1 MITKQDLEEMKKK
14 NIGDVKK
21 EDLKD
26 ISEVIIDTSKPVEER
41 ILSFIEQIG
50 NPYLFKVGNTV
61 VKVCYKDGGPTLQ
74 KCLET
79 LLTQCR

>member
-61 VKVCYKDGGPTLQ
+61 VKVCNSAT
-74 KCLET
+74 C
-79 LLTQCR
+79 

>member
-1 MITKQDLEEMKKK
+1 MIAADT
-14 NIGDVKK
+14 N
-21 EDLKD
+21 D
-26 ISEVIIDTSKPVEER
+26 ILTFKCSSCAAEVVIDTSKPVEER

-50 NPYLFKVGNTV
+50 NPYLFKVGNTP
-61 VKVCYKDGGPTLQ
+61 VKVCYKDDGPTLQ